1 MRQQKYFLWKNVFS
15 KRQLET
21 VTYVRSYLDRSRLS
35 QPACFRDTF
44 NHLKQHWFI
53 QLQFN
58 LQDSWNSNCQI
69 CQTHRRR
76 LRRGF
81 QQLPITNNL
90 LTRKKS
96 SFIST
101 NKLPEKWSSEF
112 WGPLVEL
119 QCCPAVRSRSRWSG
133 HARTS
138 PCTCHRQDFPDTK
151 LHNFFIRI
159 QSDHFAIIIN
169 FD

>member
-76 LRRGF
+76 LRKGF

-96 SFIST
+96 SLIST
-101 NKLPEKWSSEF
+101 NKLPEKWSSLLLLLLTRSQLMRLPNLFTKYKVNENR
-112 WGPLVEL
+112 WKTSQPLYL
-119 QCCPAVRSRSRWSG
+119 PKSGLKTSTQRSPILS
-133 HARTS
+133 
-138 PCTCHRQDFPDTK
+138 
-151 LHNFFIRI
+151 
-159 QSDHFAIIIN
+159 
-169 FD
+169 